1 MPSGVYTGSNSV
13 PAPQY
18 TPVRAATTYNGDISI
33 PSSGTT
39 ATNGATF
46 MWSYNFDT
54 GEGGFTGKTW
64 LLDNADQRSCNPLY
78 MVKQLD
84 SKDDV
89 ESYLESNN
97 YNFNSI
103 FSEWN
108 PFFDTYVR
116 FNNYFV
122 SGGLAAGCAVYA
134 SGS

>member
-1 MPSGVYTGSNSV
+1 
-13 PAPQY
+13 
-18 TPVRAATTYNGDISI
+18 
-33 PSSGTT
+33 
-39 ATNGATF
+39 
-46 MWSYNFDT
+46 
-54 GEGGFTGKTW
+54 
-64 LLDNADQRSCNPLY
+64 
-78 MVKQLD
+78 MVKLLD

-108 PFFDTYVR
+108 PSFDTYVR